1 MTEIFPI
8 APAAGRTLWF
18 FALLGGLML
27 ALALLFAWFAY
38 ASVSA
43 RFELSDGGLR
53 IRSAV
58 YGRTIPAHALRVD
71 EARVVNLREERQLQL
86 SMRTN
91 GIGMPG
97 YAAGWF
103 RLRGGGRALAF
114 LTRRE
119 SVVHIPTSAGYDL
132 LLSPREPDAFLRSL
146 QQVRGSDPS

>member
-18 FALLGGLML
+18 FALIGGLLL
-27 ALALLFAWFAY
+27 ALTALFAWLAY
-38 ASVSA
+38 ASVAA

-58 YGRTIPAHALRVD
+58 YGRTIRADALRVA
-71 EARVVNLREERQLQL
+71 EARVVNLGEEPQLQFSL
-86 SMRTN
+86 RTN

-97 YAAGWF
+97 YGAGWS

-114 LTRRE
+114 LTRGE
-119 SVVHIPTSAGYDL
+119 GVVHIPTREGYDVM
-132 LLSPREPDAFLRSL
+132 LSPREPHAFLSSVQRLRRADS
-146 QQVRGSDPS
+146 P